1 MAFCP
6 KCGKP
11 INEDAKFC
19 EGCGNEITLNSASA
33 PVTQNDSASIAE
45 ILIAVFCPIAGD
57 ALYRKRKKDN
67 PKAAKTIIRAAT
79 GGLLFWGLICT
90 IFVLLFSGCGKKNL
104 KDISE
109 CSSPASTPQRFSHDS
124 ISLDSVKR
132 KGDEIYVSGTVT
144 NNTSKNKQIYVY
156 IECFNKNGKKV
167 AGQGEYCV
175 GTVSANKDKDF
186 SCTFTVTEDAS
197 KIVYYNVGTYCS
209 ENGRKLSWG
218 SWTVE

>member
-19 EGCGNEITLNSASA
+19 EGCGNEITLNSAPA

-57 ALYRKRKKDN
+57 ALYRKHKKDK

-79 GGLLFWGLICT
+79 VGLLLWGLIGGS
-90 IFVLLFSGCGKKNL
+90 FVLLFSGCGKKNL

-109 CSSPASTPQRFSHDS
+109 CSSPASRPQRYSHDS
-124 ISLDSVKR
+124 ISLNSVKR

-144 NNTSKNKQIYVY
+144 NNTSKSEKMYVY
-156 IECFNKNGKKV
+156 IECFTKSGKKV
-167 AGQGEYCV
+167 SGQGEYCV

-186 SCTFTVTEDAS
+186 SCTFTVTEDAN
-197 KIVYYNVGTYCS
+197 KIVYYNIGAYDS
-209 ENGRKLSWG
+209 KISWG
-218 SWTVE
+218 DWEVE